1 MAQPVGQRQAK
12 QVGGNFCRGAVQR
25 AHQPRCADAQV
36 QRAVPQGA
44 AHNILA
50 AAGQRIMAEAVPA
63 FFRNANEL
71 GILDPVGAYRSN
83 MDACRGKLVMQRLG
97 VAEQERLGGGVYVQP
112 RNGLE
117 PRSGANLQY
126 LTAWCR

>member
-1 MAQPVGQRQAK
+1 MDSSDIVRLGQTWLSQSASGRQSRLGVTFAAARCS
-12 QVGGNFCRGAVQR
+12 V
-25 AHQPRCADAQV
+25 HTSPWCADAQV

-50 AAGQRIMAEAVPA
+50 AAGQRIMAEAMPA

-83 MDACRGKLVMQRLG
+83 MDARRGK
-97 VAEQERLGGGVYVQP
+97 A
-112 RNGLE
+112 RNAA
-117 PRSGANLQY
+117 SG
-126 LTAWCR
+126 CS